1 MATRSL
7 GASAQ
12 RRCSPRRA
20 AVLVAAVV
28 ATLAGCARPLVG
40 AGAGTGDGSTA
51 AGGRPAPASLQ
62 TRHCEAPAPGDPFGV
77 AEPEEVQLD
86 RAGVEAAVH
95 YATVR
100 GAQSVRVYRHGCLV
114 ARSAND
120 PATEWVPLSGWSM
133 TKGVVA
139 TVVGRAVALGHLGV
153 DDPISS
159 HLDGLD
165 PAHGAITV
173 RQLLTQTSGL
183 RFAWVNDL
191 WAATY
196 ADSAALTL
204 QRPFE
209 AVPGTRFLYAQTT
222 LTVLVAVVEAAVGEE
237 LQAFAARE
245 LFEPIGISRGDWRW
259 GRDGAGRTQGFFAL
273 EMTPVAWSKL
283 GHLLLEGGSWRER
296 RLIDPEYVRQGAT
309 GSAANPGYG
318 FHWWTNAGDWHLNS
332 GFPGYQR
339 KDRPLWP
346 ALPRDAF
353 GYSGLFDQEV
363 TVIPSL
369 DMVVVRMGLPPE
381 LFGDPLGESPGI
393 RPKWDW
399 RFDRLLMQ
407 AVTDVEVHDPGDWR
421 YEGPEPPVDW
431 RHILE
436 PALPPFPSAPP
447 GG

>member
-1 MATRSL
+1 MATSRFVGATSPGRPAARLAAATATLVLL
-7 GASAQ
+7 GAS
-12 RRCSPRRA
+12 
-20 AVLVAAVV
+20 
-28 ATLAGCARPLVG
+28 AGCARPLIGGGGPGAHTPAAVG
-40 AGAGTGDGSTA
+40 EPHRCDPPPAGTAFAT
-51 AGGRPAPASLQ
+51 
-62 TRHCEAPAPGDPFGV
+62 
-77 AEPEEVQLD
+77 AEPESVQLD
-86 RAGVEAAVH
+86 RKGLEAAVH

-100 GAQSVRVYRHGCLV
+100 GAQSVRIYRHGCLV

-120 PATEWVPLSGWSM
+120 PATERVPLSGWSM

-153 DDPISS
+153 DDPISA

-209 AVPGTRFLYAQTT
+209 AAPGSRFLYAQTT
-222 LTVLVAVVEAAVGEE
+222 LTVLVAIVEAAVGEDF
-237 LQAFAARE
+237 QAFAARE
-245 LFEPIGISRGDWRW
+245 LFEPIGIRRGDWRW

-273 EMTPVAWSKL
+273 EMTPIAWSKL
-283 GHLLLEGGSWRER
+283 GQLLLDEGSWRGRPLLEPDYIR
-296 RLIDPEYVRQGAT
+296 RGAE

-318 FHWWTNAGDWHLNS
+318 FNWWTNAGDWHLNS
-332 GFPGYQR
+332 GFPGYER

-363 TVIPSL
+363 TVVPSL
-369 DMVVVRMGLPPE
+369 DMVIVRMGLPPE

-407 AVTDVEVHDPGDWR
+407 SVTDVDVPDPGDWR

-431 RHILE
+431 QHIME
-436 PALPPFPSAPP
+436 PALPPFPSGPL
-447 GG
+447 GS

>member
-1 MATRSL
+1 MVTSGPVGARIRRRS
-7 GASAQ
+7 
-12 RRCSPRRA
+12 A
-20 AVLVAAVV
+20 ARLVAAFV
-28 ATLAGCARPLVG
+28 AVALLGSLASCARPLIG
-40 AGAGTGDGSTA
+40 GGSADTS
-51 AGGRPAPASLQ
+51 APAADGEPRRCDPPS
-62 TRHCEAPAPGDPFGV
+62 PGKAFTV
-77 AEPEEVQLD
+77 AEPESVQLD
-86 RAGVEAAVH
+86 RSGLEAAVH

-100 GAQSVRVYRHGCLV
+100 GAQSVRIYRHGCLV

-120 PATEWVPLSGWSM
+120 PATEGVPLSGWSM

-139 TVVGRAVALGHLGV
+139 TVVGRAAALGRLGV
-153 DDPISS
+153 DDPISA

-165 PAHGAITV
+165 PAHGAITI

-209 AVPGTRFLYAQTT
+209 AEPGTRFLYAQGT
-222 LTVLVAVVEAAVGEE
+222 LTALVAVVEAAVGEDF
-237 LQAFAARE
+237 QSFTARE
-245 LFEPIGISRGDWRW
+245 LFEPIGIRRGDWRW
-259 GRDGAGRTQGFFAL
+259 GRDGVGRTHGFFAL

-283 GHLLLEGGSWRER
+283 GQLLLDEGSWCGR
-296 RLIDPEYVRQGAT
+296 RLLEAGFIRQGAT
-309 GSAANPGYG
+309 GSTANPGYG
-318 FHWWTNAGDWHLNS
+318 FNWWTNAGDWHLNS

-363 TVIPSL
+363 TVVPSL
-369 DMVVVRMGLPPE
+369 DMVIVRMGLPPE

-407 AVTDVEVHDPGDWR
+407 AVTDVDVHDPGDWR

-431 RHILE
+431 EHIIE
-436 PALPPFPSAPP
+436 PDLPPFPTAPP
-447 GG
+447 RS